1 MQKLVKDIDARLV
14 RGVSYITFKTWTPMR
29 FNFCRGHVVIDR
41 FDQKG
46 ISNDTAPESLELFRR
61 ELSLDDGIFLS
72 LGRSKGSL
80 EIYAIINS
88 EARGIDRSG
97 NGTFMIHREPP

>member
-1 MQKLVKDIDARLV
+1 MQKLMKDIDARLV

-29 FNFCRGHVVIDR
+29 FNFCRGHVVVYG
-41 FDQKG
+41 FNQKG

-72 LGRSKGSL
+72 LGRSKGIL

>member
-1 MQKLVKDIDARLV
+1 MLRPLTEKQL
-14 RGVSYITFKTWTPMR
+14 F
-29 FNFCRGHVVIDR
+29 
-41 FDQKG
+41 
-46 ISNDTAPESLELFRR
+46 ELFRR

-72 LGRSKGSL
+72 LGRSKGIL